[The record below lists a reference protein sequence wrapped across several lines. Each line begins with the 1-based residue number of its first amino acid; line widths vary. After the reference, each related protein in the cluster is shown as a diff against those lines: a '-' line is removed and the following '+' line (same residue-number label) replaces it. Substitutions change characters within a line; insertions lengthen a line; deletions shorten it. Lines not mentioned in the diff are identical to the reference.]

1 MDESLECKILEL
13 EGKLIKTNR
22 KLLIA
27 LEGLKVISDNTDSY
41 NVASKTIE
49 EINSI

>member
-1 MDESLECKILEL
+1 MDGSLEYRILEL
-13 EGKLIKTNR
+13 EEKLIKANKR
-22 KLLIA
+22 LLIA
-27 LEGLKVISDNTDSY
+27 LEGLRVISDNTDSY

>member
-1 MDESLECKILEL
+1 MDESLKYRILEL
-13 EGKLIKTNR
+13 EGKLIKVNK

-41 NVASKTIE
+41 NVASKTIK
-49 EINSI
+49 EINNI

>member
-1 MDESLECKILEL
+1 MDESLKYRILEL
-13 EGKLIKTNR
+13 EGKLIKANR